1 VDLESYLQLS
11 LRRNKSRLIL
21 QYLTKFNRY
30 LVVWELKLRH
40 FNPALSS
47 FVQSLTSSF
56 LFLAPFFAFTSPF
69 LAPFFTFTC
78 PFPSRV
84 FLSPFSSFIALA
96 QASLALV
103 STWLWQLR
111 HCRDW
116 KSTEPQPWQFS
127 SITKPTPF
135 VAVGTFTVV
144 TSPSSQGPCRL
155 TRAATSSSFAIV
167 AAKLP
172 VAVSLANLSSA
183 QLCLLS
189 LQ

>member
-1 VDLESYLQLS
+1 VDLESCLQLS

-30 LVVWELKLRH
+30 LVVWQLKLRH
-40 FNPALSS
+40 FSPAFSS

-56 LFLAPFFAFTSPF
+56 LFLAPFFAFTCPSP
-69 LAPFFTFTC
+69 
-78 PFPSRV
+78 SSV
-84 FLSPFSSFIALA
+84 FLFPFSSFIALA

-103 STWLWQLR
+103 STWLWQPR

-116 KSTEPQPWQFS
+116 KSTEPQPWQFG

-135 VAVGTFTVV
+135 VVVGTFTVV

-155 TRAATSSSFAIV
+155 TRAATSSFAIV

-189 LQ
+189 L